1 MTFSDQVRWS
11 RKWGLVGFALTAALF
26 LVFATLVDRSDPA
39 LLHRLLFYAGT
50 LALACSFA
58 LFAFGGVARPVQR
71 WIYLQSRET
80 KLMLGSVT
88 VRERFTTY
96 WDRQFWRWWFHID
109 AAGNDR
115 DA

>member
-11 RKWGLVGFALTAALF
+11 RKWGAAGLALTAALF
-26 LVFATLVDRSDPA
+26 LLFAVVVDRSDTA
-39 LLHRLLFYAGT
+39 LLHRLIFYAGNLT
-50 LALACSFA
+50 LACSFA
-58 LFAFGGVARPVQR
+58 LFAFGGIARPVQR

-80 KLMLGSVT
+80 KFILGRVT
-88 VRERFTTY
+88 MRQRFSTY
-96 WDRQFWRWWFHID
+96 WDRQFWSWWFHID